1 MSSKKCIIIFNTWTP
16 TRDLG
21 FGIWDFGFKGN
32 EWLEVDHKG
41 FGISDLRGTSAWKLT
56 TASTFF
62 QVRF

>member
-32 EWLEVDHKG
+32 EWL
-41 FGISDLRGTSAWKLT
+41 KLT
-56 TASTFF
+56 TELYGEYYEDYKNL
-62 QVRF
+62 VI

>member
-41 FGISDLRGTSAWKLT
+41 FGIWDLGFRI
-56 TASTFF
+56 
-62 QVRF
+62 